1 MALSVLQNSFLGGEI
16 APALYGR
23 IDDKLVAV
31 GAAELTNFLV
41 NISGSLRRRPG
52 FKFMRQLGD
61 GIFRLIPF
69 RFASDQTLVLVFGNK
84 VMYVVAMG
92 QFVMNGSQPYQVSTP
107 YTDTQL
113 YDLSYSQN
121 ADVVTLTSPDV
132 APYELRRYGATD
144 WRFQKISTLPGINPP
159 SSVKAAASYPPEEPM
174 SDDEDDTEFKIQS
187 EQKDIITAQYVVTAV
202 NANGVESKA
211 SAVATTK
218 CNFYLTGSTV
228 EVSWSSV
235 SGASSYRVYRYVSG
249 VYGFLAQTRQCSI
262 SDSGTVPDTSQTPP
276 SHREAFIGAPSTGE
290 IISISVIDGGEGYT
304 NVPPVEGSV
313 ITLPWVPVADIYVR
327 DSPFGGIDL
336 GNKYYFIYN
345 INVTSPSSK
354 TYRGVAIGQAYAY
367 EKIRKAMSVI
377 DPGSGHYVDK
387 IVSIFACMAWLKNY
401 NSEGCTFHFKEK
413 LPEITKDWIFTLGCS
428 SLYTRTDYTIDEILD
443 NKDNWYTNS
452 AANRTV
458 VDSGPNKQG
467 SATDESLA
475 ALGGFANCVLFS
487 NTMEGKYFTDEIPAS
502 GKNHYKA
509 STSYKYLAY
518 DDLWASKGMTYGE
531 IMTGGDTS
539 DSSGDTLPLK
549 ISGGTGAQ
557 ATATAVDGVITSVN
571 LLAGGSGYSSSSQ
584 VTVDSKYGSGAR
596 FKVEVSASTPA
607 EFPRCSGQFDQRRV
621 FAGSNSNP
629 LKVWMTNPSQ
639 QSLMMTHVPL
649 QADDCIEVV
658 AVSEDADMIRHIVG
672 MESLLLFTGSGEMRV
687 SSTAGGISP
696 ATITIR
702 TQSYVGANAVKPVV
716 CGNNV
721 VFISAR
727 GGHPYQTV
735 YSEQVASYAPTDIGV
750 RCPHFFDGKDIVDM
764 AICKSPINSLWCCST
779 DGSLYCA
786 TFLPEQGINAWTR
799 VDVQGKVESVCA
811 IAEGTEDHVYITVRR
826 NGTVC
831 LERMSDVIIDGDNN
845 ARFVDSFLDA
855 IFTSPQTSITGL
867 NHLDGQTVAMHGDGE
882 YLGTTVVEG
891 GAVTLPKPCRN
902 VAIGLP
908 ITSRLITI
916 PYEYANQEVVM
927 REHNPKTLH
936 LRIRGTGGL
945 KYGIYPLRPN
955 AQLYELKRGTSWE
968 NVQNP
973 DSKVLA
979 VVIDGNWDRQSQ
991 IQVIASDTQPLEIQT
1006 VLADYA
1012 FQFARTGL

>member
-41 NISGSLRRRPG
+41 NVSGSLRRRPG

-92 QFVMNGSQPYQVSTP
+92 QFVMNGSQPYQVTTP
-107 YTDTQL
+107 YTDAQL

-132 APYELRRYGATD
+132 APYELRRLGATN
-144 WRFQKISTLPGINPP
+144 WEFRQISTLPSLDPP
-159 SSVKAAASYPPEEPM
+159 TSVKASATYPAQT
-174 SDDEDDTEFKIQS
+174 SDTVTDDDMQVQS
-187 EQKDIITAQYVVTAV
+187 EQRDVITAQYVVTAV
-202 NANGVESKA
+202 DSDNVESEA
-211 SAVATTK
+211 SGAAVTK
-218 CNFYLTGSTV
+218 CNYYITGATV
-228 EVSWSSV
+228 EVSWTAV
-235 SGASSYRVYRYVSG
+235 AGAASYRVYRYVSG
-249 VYGFLAQTRQCSI
+249 VYGFLAQTTQCSL
-262 SDSGTVPDTSQTPP
+262 SDTGTTPDTSQTPP

-290 IISISVIDGGEGYT
+290 IISISVIDGGSGYSDNPEVSGTTIEFSFMPPARARLKYGGGWNFTCHYRVALISPEGATYEAD
-304 NVPPVEGSV
+304 VPMDWKDYGNTGESNHFDLWPKDWNGKSCPVKFNQELPPITEQWRVKLIKDTREGFSKGQFVWFDGAIGWIEGSV
-313 ITLPWVPVADIYVR
+313 GPENRFGDGEAPSGVPATAKTLWKTATTEVMAR
-327 DSPFGGIDL
+327 FSPMWESEEGLSCKI
-336 GNKYYFIYN
+336 
-345 INVTSPSSK
+345 
-354 TYRGVAIGQAYAY
+354 AI
-367 EKIRKAMSVI
+367 
-377 DPGSGHYVDK
+377 
-387 IVSIFACMAWLKNY
+387 
-401 NSEGCTFHFKEK
+401 
-413 LPEITKDWIFTLGCS
+413 S
-428 SLYTRTDYTIDEILD
+428 SLAGNSVTLD
-443 NKDNWYTNS
+443 LD
-452 AANRTV
+452 
-458 VDSGPNKQG
+458 
-467 SATDESLA
+467 
-475 ALGGFANCVLFS
+475 
-487 NTMEGKYFTDEIPAS
+487 
-502 GKNHYKA
+502 
-509 STSYKYLAY
+509 
-518 DDLWASKGMTYGE
+518 
-531 IMTGGDTS
+531 
-539 DSSGDTLPLK
+539 
-549 ISGGTGAQ
+549 ISGGTGAKAQ
-557 ATATAVDGVITSVN
+557 AIAVNGIISSVI
-571 LLAGGSGYSSSSQ
+571 LLSGGRGYSTSSR
-584 VTVDSKYGSGAR
+584 VTVKSAQGSGAQ
-596 FKVEVSASTPA
+596 FKLTIAAATPA
-607 EFPRCSGQFDQRRV
+607 EYPRCSGQFDQRRV

-687 SSTAGGISP
+687 GSSSGGINP
-696 ATITIR
+696 ASVVIR
-702 TQSYVGANAVKPVV
+702 TQSYIGANAVKPVV
-716 CGNNV
+716 SGNNV

-764 AICKSPINSLWCCST
+764 AICKAPINSLWCCST

-826 NGTVC
+826 NGKVC
-831 LERMSDVIIDGDNN
+831 LERMSDVIIDGDKS
-845 ARFVDSFLDA
+845 ARFVDSFLDG

-867 NHLDGQTVAMHGDGE
+867 DHLNGQTVAMHGDGK
-882 YLGTTVVEG
+882 YLGSAVVEN
-891 GAVTLPKPCRN
+891 GAVTLPVPCRN

-908 ITSRLITI
+908 ITSRLVTI

-927 REHNPKTLH
+927 REHNPKSVH
-936 LRIRGTGGL
+936 LRIRGSGGL

-955 AQLYELKRGTSWE
+955 GKTYELKRGTTWE
-968 NVQNP
+968 QVQNP

-979 VVIDGNWDRQSQ
+979 LVIDGNWDRQSQ
-991 IQVIASDTQPLEIQT
+991 IQLIASDTQPIEIQT
-1006 VLADYA
+1006 LLADYA
-1012 FQFARTGL
+1012 V

>member
-23 IDDKLVAV
+23 IDDKLVSV

-41 NISGSLRRRPG
+41 NVSGSLRRRPG

-69 RFASDQTLVLVFGNK
+69 RFASDQTLVLVFGNN

-92 QFVMNGSQPYQVSTP
+92 QFVMNGSSPYQCSTP
-107 YTDTQL
+107 YSEGQL
-113 YDLSYSQN
+113 ADLSYSQN

-144 WRFQKISTLPGINPP
+144 WRFVKISTLPSLDPP
-159 SSVKAAASYPPEEPM
+159 TDVKASATYPAQT
-174 SDDEDDTEFKIQS
+174 SDTVTDDDMQVQS
-187 EQKDIITAQYVVTAV
+187 EQRDVITAQYVVTAV
-202 NANGVESKA
+202 DSNGIESEA
-211 SAVATTK
+211 SGVAITK
-218 CNFYLTGSTV
+218 CNYYITGATV
-228 EVSWSSV
+228 EVSWSAV
-235 SGASSYRVYRYVSG
+235 AGAVSYRVYRYVSG
-249 VYGFLAQTRQCSI
+249 VYGFLAQTEQCSL
-262 SDSGTVPDTSQTPP
+262 SDTGTTPDTSQTPP

-290 IISISVIDGGEGYT
+290 IISISVIDGGEGYSDQDAVGGT
-304 NVPPVEGSV
+304 TIDFAFMPPAHLWLKYGGGWHFETYYVLELISPDGQTYRTEVPLKWKDTGNNGESNSFDVWPANWNGSSCPVEFSGDLPQVTDEWRVRIVPSEEPNWAGGV
-313 ITLPWVPVADIYVR
+313 WFRNAEGWVEENRIINIYGDGETSPAADSTGKTLWKKATTEVMARFAPMWESEDGLSCKTAISSLAGNAITLELEI
-327 DSPFGGIDL
+327 
-336 GNKYYFIYN
+336 
-345 INVTSPSSK
+345 
-354 TYRGVAIGQAYAY
+354 
-367 EKIRKAMSVI
+367 
-377 DPGSGHYVDK
+377 
-387 IVSIFACMAWLKNY
+387 
-401 NSEGCTFHFKEK
+401 SE
-413 LPEITKDWIFTLGCS
+413 
-428 SLYTRTDYTIDEILD
+428 
-443 NKDNWYTNS
+443 
-452 AANRTV
+452 
-458 VDSGPNKQG
+458 
-467 SATDESLA
+467 
-475 ALGGFANCVLFS
+475 
-487 NTMEGKYFTDEIPAS
+487 
-502 GKNHYKA
+502 
-509 STSYKYLAY
+509 
-518 DDLWASKGMTYGE
+518 
-531 IMTGGDTS
+531 
-539 DSSGDTLPLK
+539 
-549 ISGGTGAQ
+549 GTGARAQ
-557 ATATAVDGVITSVN
+557 AIAVNGVITSVQ
-571 LLAGGSGYSSSSQ
+571 LLSGGRGYSNSSQ
-584 VTVDSKYGSGAR
+584 VRVISKQGSGAK
-596 FKVEVSASTPA
+596 FKVTVAPSTPA

-621 FAGSNSNP
+621 FAGSNTNP

-687 SSTAGGISP
+687 GSSSGGISP
-696 ATITIR
+696 ASVVIR

-716 CGNNV
+716 SGNNV

-735 YSEQVASYAPTDIGV
+735 YSEQVASFAPSDIGV

-764 AICKSPINSLWCCST
+764 AICKAPINSLWCCSS

-799 VDVQGKVESVCA
+799 VDVGGKVESVCA

-855 IFTSPQTSITGL
+855 MFTSPQTSITGL
-867 NHLDGQTVAMHGDGE
+867 NHLNGQTVAMHGDGK
-882 YLGTTVVEG
+882 YLGSAIVEN
-891 GAVTLPKPCRN
+891 GAVTLPVPCRN

-908 ITSRLITI
+908 ITSRLVTI

-927 REHNPKTLH
+927 REHNPKSIH
-936 LRIRGTGGL
+936 LRIRGSGGL

-955 AQLYELKRGTSWE
+955 GKTYALKRGTSWE
-968 NVQNP
+968 QVQNP

-979 VVIDGNWDRQSQ
+979 LVIDGNWDRQSQ
-991 IQVIASDTQPLEIQT
+991 IQLIASDTQPIEIQAL
-1006 VLADYA
+1006 LADYA
-1012 FQFARTGL
+1012 IQFARTGL

>member
-41 NISGSLRRRPG
+41 NVSGSLRRRPG
-52 FKFMRQLGD
+52 FKFMRQLGN
-61 GIFRLIPF
+61 GTFRLIPF

-92 QFVMNGSQPYQVSTP
+92 QFVMNGSQLYQVSTP

-159 SSVKAAASYPPEEPM
+159 SSVKAAANYPPEEPM
-174 SDDEDDTEFKIQS
+174 SDDEDDTEIKIQS

-249 VYGFLAQTRQCSI
+249 VYGFLAQTKQCSI

-276 SHREAFIGAPSTGE
+276 SHREAFIGAASTGE

-313 ITLPWVPVADIYVR
+313 ITLPWSPVADIYIS
-327 DSPFGGIDL
+327 DSPFVNIDL
-336 GNKYYFIYN
+336 GERYYFAWN
-345 INVTSPSSK
+345 LNVTSPSGKS
-354 TYRGVAIGQAYAY
+354 YRGVAVGQAYAY
-367 EKIRKAMSVI
+367 ERIRKTMSVL
-377 DPGSGHYVDK
+377 DPGSGHYVDRF
-387 IVSIFACMAWLKNY
+387 VSIFACMAWLNNY

-413 LPEITKDWIFTLGCS
+413 LPEVTKDWIFSLGCS
-428 SLYTRTDYTIDEILD
+428 RVFAHSEPKIEALFEDLYKE
-443 NKDNWYTNS
+443 
-452 AANRTV
+452 NRNV
-458 VDSGPNKQG
+458 VDTGPNKQS
-467 SATDESLA
+467 SATEATLA
-475 ALGGFANCVLFS
+475 NLQSFTQCVLFS
-487 NTMEGKYFTDEIPAS
+487 NTMEGKYFTDEIPSS
-502 GKNHYKA
+502 GKRHYAA

-518 DDLWASKGMTYGE
+518 SDLWSSKGMTYGE
-531 IMTGGDTS
+531 IVAGGEVN

-557 ATATAVDGVITSVN
+557 ATAIAVDGVITSVN
-571 LLAGGSGYSSSSQ
+571 LLAGGTGYTSSSQ

-596 FKVEVSASTPA
+596 FKVEVSAATPA

-639 QSLMMTHVPL
+639 QSLMMTHVPI
-649 QADDCIEVV
+649 QSDDCIEVV

-687 SSTAGGISP
+687 SSTVGGISP
-696 ATITIR
+696 STITIR

-764 AICKSPINSLWCCST
+764 AICKAPINSLWCCST

-786 TFLPEQGINAWTR
+786 TFLPEQGINAWAR

-831 LERMSDVIIDGDNN
+831 LERMSDIIIDGDNN

-855 IFTSPQTSITGL
+855 MFTSPQTHITGL
-867 NHLDGQTVAMHGDGE
+867 NHLDGQTVAMHGDGK
-882 YLGTTVVEG
+882 YLGTAVVEG
-891 GAVTLPKPCRN
+891 GAVTLPEPCRN

-927 REHNPKTLH
+927 REHNPKTIY
-936 LRIRGTGGL
+936 LRIRGSGGL

-955 AQLYELKRGTSWE
+955 GKTYEVKRGTSWE
-968 NVQNP
+968 QVQNP

-979 VVIDGNWDRQSQ
+979 LVIDGNWDRQSQ
-991 IQVIASDTQPLEIQT
+991 IQLVASDTQPIEIQT
-1006 VLADYA
+1006 LLADYA
-1012 FQFARTGL
+1012 VQFARTGL

>member
-41 NISGSLRRRPG
+41 NVSGSLRKRPG

-132 APYELRRYGATD
+132 APYELRRLGATN
-144 WRFQKISTLPGINPP
+144 WEFRQISTLPSLDPP
-159 SSVKAAASYPPEEPM
+159 TSVTAAATYPAQT
-174 SDDEDDTEFKIQS
+174 SDTVTDDDMQVQS
-187 EQKDIITAQYVVTAV
+187 EQRDVITAQYVVTAV
-202 NANGVESKA
+202 DNDNIESEA
-211 SAVATTK
+211 SGAAVTK
-218 CNFYLTGSTV
+218 CNYYITGATV
-228 EVSWSSV
+228 EVSWSAV
-235 SGASSYRVYRYVSG
+235 PGAASYRVYRYVSG
-249 VYGFLAQTRQCSI
+249 VYGFLAQTTQCSL
-262 SDSGTVPDTSQTPP
+262 SDTGTTPDTSQTPP

-290 IISISVIDGGEGYT
+290 IISISVVDGGSGYSNNEEISGTTVEFSFIPPAAASLKYGGGWNFTCHYRLALISPEGTRYET
-304 NVPPVEGSV
+304 DVPLSWKDYESHGESNHFDIWPTDWNGQSCPVKFNQELPPVTAEWRV
-313 ITLPWVPVADIYVR
+313 KLIKDNR
-327 DSPFGGIDL
+327 
-336 GNKYYFIYN
+336 
-345 INVTSPSSK
+345 
-354 TYRGVAIGQAYAY
+354 
-367 EKIRKAMSVI
+367 
-377 DPGSGHYVDK
+377 PGY
-387 IVSIFACMAWLKNY
+387 
-401 NSEGCTFHFKEK
+401 SEGQFVWFDNASGWIEGAVGPGNRGDDGWAPGGVPANAKELWK
-413 LPEITKDWIFTLGCS
+413 KATTAVMARFSPMWESEDGLSCSIAIS
-428 SLYTRTDYTIDEILD
+428 SLAGNSVTLD
-443 NKDNWYTNS
+443 LS
-452 AANRTV
+452 
-458 VDSGPNKQG
+458 
-467 SATDESLA
+467 
-475 ALGGFANCVLFS
+475 
-487 NTMEGKYFTDEIPAS
+487 
-502 GKNHYKA
+502 
-509 STSYKYLAY
+509 
-518 DDLWASKGMTYGE
+518 
-531 IMTGGDTS
+531 
-539 DSSGDTLPLK
+539 
-549 ISGGTGAQ
+549 ISGGTGAKAQ
-557 ATATAVDGVITSVN
+557 AIAVNGVISSVILLSGGRGYTTS
-571 LLAGGSGYSSSSQ
+571 SR
-584 VTVDSKYGSGAR
+584 VTVISKQGSGAQFR
-596 FKVEVSASTPA
+596 LTISAATPA
-607 EFPRCSGQFDQRRV
+607 EYPRCSGQFDQRRV

-687 SSTAGGISP
+687 GSSSGGINP
-696 ATITIR
+696 ASVVIR
-702 TQSYVGANAVKPVV
+702 TQSYIGANAVKPVV
-716 CGNNV
+716 SGNNV

-882 YLGTTVVEG
+882 YLGTAVVEG

>member
-92 QFVMNGSQPYQVSTP
+92 QFVMNGSSLYQCSTP
-107 YTDTQL
+107 YSEGQL
-113 YDLSYSQN
+113 ADLSYSQN
-121 ADVVTLTSPDV
+121 ADVITLTSPDV

-144 WRFQKISTLPGINPP
+144 WRFVKISTLPSLDPP
-159 SSVKAAASYPPEEPM
+159 TDVKASATYPAQT
-174 SDDEDDTEFKIQS
+174 SDTVTDDDMQVQS
-187 EQKDIITAQYVVTAV
+187 EQRDVITAQYVVTAV
-202 NANGVESKA
+202 DSNGIESEA
-211 SAVATTK
+211 SGVAITK
-218 CNFYLTGSTV
+218 CNYYITGATV
-228 EVSWSSV
+228 EVSWSAV
-235 SGASSYRVYRYVSG
+235 AGAVSYRVYRYVSG
-249 VYGFLAQTRQCSI
+249 VYGFLAQTEQCSL
-262 SDSGTVPDTSQTPP
+262 SDTGTTPDTSQTPP

-290 IISISVIDGGEGYT
+290 IISISVIDGGEGYSDQDAVGGT
-304 NVPPVEGSV
+304 TIDFAFMPPAHLWLKYGGGWHFETYYVLELISPDGQTYRTEVPLKWKDTGNNGESNSFDVWPANWNGSSCPVEFSGDLPQVTDEWRVRIVPSEEPNWAGDV
-313 ITLPWVPVADIYVR
+313 WFRNAEGWVEENRIINIYGDGETSPAADSTGKTLWKKATTEVMARFAPMWESEEGLSCKTAISSLAGNAITLELEI
-327 DSPFGGIDL
+327 
-336 GNKYYFIYN
+336 
-345 INVTSPSSK
+345 
-354 TYRGVAIGQAYAY
+354 
-367 EKIRKAMSVI
+367 
-377 DPGSGHYVDK
+377 
-387 IVSIFACMAWLKNY
+387 
-401 NSEGCTFHFKEK
+401 SE
-413 LPEITKDWIFTLGCS
+413 
-428 SLYTRTDYTIDEILD
+428 
-443 NKDNWYTNS
+443 
-452 AANRTV
+452 
-458 VDSGPNKQG
+458 
-467 SATDESLA
+467 
-475 ALGGFANCVLFS
+475 
-487 NTMEGKYFTDEIPAS
+487 
-502 GKNHYKA
+502 
-509 STSYKYLAY
+509 
-518 DDLWASKGMTYGE
+518 
-531 IMTGGDTS
+531 
-539 DSSGDTLPLK
+539 
-549 ISGGTGAQ
+549 GTGARAQ
-557 ATATAVDGVITSVN
+557 AIAVNGVITSVQ
-571 LLAGGSGYSSSSQ
+571 LLSGGRGYSNSSQ
-584 VTVDSKYGSGAR
+584 VRVISKQGSGAK
-596 FKVEVSASTPA
+596 FKVTVAPSTPA

-687 SSTAGGISP
+687 GSSSGGINP
-696 ATITIR
+696 ASVVIR
-702 TQSYVGANAVKPVV
+702 TQSYIGANAVKPVV
-716 CGNNV
+716 SGNNV

-750 RCPHFFDGKDIVDM
+750 RCPHFFDGKDVVDM
-764 AICKSPINSLWCCST
+764 AICKAPINSLWCCST

-826 NGTVC
+826 NGKVC
-831 LERMSDVIIDGDNN
+831 LERMSDVIIDGDKS
-845 ARFVDSFLDA
+845 ARFVDSFLDG

-867 NHLDGQTVAMHGDGE
+867 DHLNGQTVAMHGDGV
-882 YLGTTVVEG
+882 YLGTAVVEN
-891 GAVTLPKPCRN
+891 GAVTLPQPCRN

-927 REHNPKTLH
+927 REHNPKSIH
-936 LRIRGTGGL
+936 LRIRGSGGL

-955 AQLYELKRGTSWE
+955 GKTYELKRGTTWE
-968 NVQNP
+968 QVQNP

-979 VVIDGNWDRQSQ
+979 LVIDGNWDRQSQ
-991 IQVIASDTQPLEIQT
+991 IQLIASDTQPIEIQT
-1006 VLADYA
+1006 LLADYA
-1012 FQFARTGL
+1012 VQFARTGL

>member
-23 IDDKLVAV
+23 IDDKLVSV

-41 NISGSLRRRPG
+41 NVSGSLRRRPG

-69 RFASDQTLVLVFGNK
+69 RFASDQTLVLVFGNN

-92 QFVMNGSQPYQVSTP
+92 QFVMNGSSPYQCSTP
-107 YTDTQL
+107 YSEGQL
-113 YDLSYSQN
+113 ADLSYSQN

-144 WRFQKISTLPGINPP
+144 WRFVKISTLPSLDPP
-159 SSVKAAASYPPEEPM
+159 TDVKASATYPAQT
-174 SDDEDDTEFKIQS
+174 SDTVTDDDMQVQS
-187 EQKDIITAQYVVTAV
+187 EQRDVITAQYVVTAV
-202 NANGVESKA
+202 DSNGIESEA
-211 SAVATTK
+211 SGVAITK
-218 CNFYLTGSTV
+218 CNYYITGATV
-228 EVSWSSV
+228 EVSWSAV
-235 SGASSYRVYRYVSG
+235 AGAVSYRVYRYVSG
-249 VYGFLAQTRQCSI
+249 VYGFLAQTEQCSL
-262 SDSGTVPDTSQTPP
+262 SDTGTTPDTSQTPP

-290 IISISVIDGGEGYT
+290 IISISVIDGGEGYSDQDAVGGT
-304 NVPPVEGSV
+304 TIDFAFMPPAHLWLKYGGGWHFETYYVLELISPDGQTYRTEVPLKWKDTGNNGESNSFDVWPANWNGSSCPVEFSGDLPQVTDEWRVRIVPSEEPNWAGGV
-313 ITLPWVPVADIYVR
+313 WFRNAKGWVEENRIINIYGDGETSPAADSTGKTLWKKATTEVMARFAPMWESEEGLSCKTAISSLAGNAITLELEI
-327 DSPFGGIDL
+327 
-336 GNKYYFIYN
+336 
-345 INVTSPSSK
+345 
-354 TYRGVAIGQAYAY
+354 
-367 EKIRKAMSVI
+367 
-377 DPGSGHYVDK
+377 
-387 IVSIFACMAWLKNY
+387 
-401 NSEGCTFHFKEK
+401 SE
-413 LPEITKDWIFTLGCS
+413 
-428 SLYTRTDYTIDEILD
+428 
-443 NKDNWYTNS
+443 
-452 AANRTV
+452 
-458 VDSGPNKQG
+458 
-467 SATDESLA
+467 
-475 ALGGFANCVLFS
+475 
-487 NTMEGKYFTDEIPAS
+487 
-502 GKNHYKA
+502 
-509 STSYKYLAY
+509 
-518 DDLWASKGMTYGE
+518 
-531 IMTGGDTS
+531 
-539 DSSGDTLPLK
+539 
-549 ISGGTGAQ
+549 GTGARAQ
-557 ATATAVDGVITSVN
+557 AIAVNGVITSVQ
-571 LLAGGSGYSSSSQ
+571 LLSGGRGYSNSSQ
-584 VTVDSKYGSGAR
+584 VRVISKQGSGAK
-596 FKVEVSASTPA
+596 FKVTVAPSTPA

-621 FAGSNSNP
+621 FAGSNTNP

-687 SSTAGGISP
+687 GSSSGGISP
-696 ATITIR
+696 ASVVIR

-716 CGNNV
+716 SGNNV

-735 YSEQVASYAPTDIGV
+735 YSEQVASFAPSDIGV

-764 AICKSPINSLWCCST
+764 ALSKSPINSLWCCSS

-831 LERMSDVIIDGDNN
+831 LERMSDIIIDGDNN

-855 IFTSPQTSITGL
+855 MFTSPQTSITGL
-867 NHLDGQTVAMHGDGE
+867 NHLNGQTVAMHGDGK
-882 YLGTTVVEG
+882 YLGSAVVEN
-891 GAVTLPKPCRN
+891 GAVTLPEPCRN

-908 ITSRLITI
+908 ITSRLVTI

-927 REHNPKTLH
+927 REHNPKSIH
-936 LRIRGTGGL
+936 LRIRGSGGL

-955 AQLYELKRGTSWE
+955 GKTYELKRGTSWE
-968 NVQNP
+968 QVQNP

-979 VVIDGNWDRQSQ
+979 LVIDGNWDRQSQ
-991 IQVIASDTQPLEIQT
+991 IQLIASDTQPIEIQAL
-1006 VLADYA
+1006 LADYA
-1012 FQFARTGL
+1012 IQFARTGL

>member
-23 IDDKLVAV
+23 IDDKLVSV

-41 NISGSLRRRPG
+41 NVSGSLRRRPG

-69 RFASDQTLVLVFGNK
+69 RFASDQTLVLVFGNN

-92 QFVMNGSQPYQVSTP
+92 QFVMNGSSPYQCSTP
-107 YTDTQL
+107 YSEGQL
-113 YDLSYSQN
+113 ADLSYSQN

-144 WRFQKISTLPGINPP
+144 WRFVKISTLPSLDPP
-159 SSVKAAASYPPEEPM
+159 TDVKASATYPAQT
-174 SDDEDDTEFKIQS
+174 SDTVTDDDMQVQS
-187 EQKDIITAQYVVTAV
+187 EQRDVITAQYVVTAV
-202 NANGVESKA
+202 DSNGIESEA
-211 SAVATTK
+211 SGVAITK
-218 CNFYLTGSTV
+218 CNYYITGATV
-228 EVSWSSV
+228 EVSWSAV
-235 SGASSYRVYRYVSG
+235 AGAVSYRVYRYVSG
-249 VYGFLAQTRQCSI
+249 VYGFLAQTEQCSL
-262 SDSGTVPDTSQTPP
+262 SDTGTTPDTSQTPP

-290 IISISVIDGGEGYT
+290 IISISVIDGGEGYSDQDAVGGT
-304 NVPPVEGSV
+304 TIDFAFMPPAHLWLKYGGGWHFETYYVLELISPDGQTYRTEVPLKWKDTGNNGESNSFDVWPANWNGSSCPVEFSGDLPQVTDEWRVRIVPSEEPNWAGGV
-313 ITLPWVPVADIYVR
+313 WFRNAEGWVEENRIINIYGDGETSPAADSTGKTLWKKATTEVMARFAPMWESEEGLSCKTAISSLAGNAITLELEI
-327 DSPFGGIDL
+327 
-336 GNKYYFIYN
+336 
-345 INVTSPSSK
+345 
-354 TYRGVAIGQAYAY
+354 
-367 EKIRKAMSVI
+367 
-377 DPGSGHYVDK
+377 
-387 IVSIFACMAWLKNY
+387 
-401 NSEGCTFHFKEK
+401 SE
-413 LPEITKDWIFTLGCS
+413 
-428 SLYTRTDYTIDEILD
+428 
-443 NKDNWYTNS
+443 
-452 AANRTV
+452 
-458 VDSGPNKQG
+458 
-467 SATDESLA
+467 
-475 ALGGFANCVLFS
+475 
-487 NTMEGKYFTDEIPAS
+487 
-502 GKNHYKA
+502 
-509 STSYKYLAY
+509 
-518 DDLWASKGMTYGE
+518 
-531 IMTGGDTS
+531 
-539 DSSGDTLPLK
+539 
-549 ISGGTGAQ
+549 GTGARAQ
-557 ATATAVDGVITSVN
+557 AIAVNGVITSVQ
-571 LLAGGSGYSSSSQ
+571 LLSGGRGYSNSSQ
-584 VTVDSKYGSGAR
+584 VRVISKQGSGAK
-596 FKVEVSASTPA
+596 FKVTVAPSTPA

-621 FAGSNSNP
+621 FAGSNTNP

-687 SSTAGGISP
+687 GSSSGGISP
-696 ATITIR
+696 ASVVIR

-716 CGNNV
+716 SGNNV

-735 YSEQVASYAPTDIGV
+735 YSEQVASFAPSDIGV

-764 AICKSPINSLWCCST
+764 ALSKSPINSLWCCSS

-831 LERMSDVIIDGDNN
+831 LERMSDIIIDGDNN

-855 IFTSPQTSITGL
+855 MFTSPQTSITGL
-867 NHLDGQTVAMHGDGE
+867 NHLNGQTVAMHGDGK
-882 YLGTTVVEG
+882 YLGSAVVEN
-891 GAVTLPKPCRN
+891 GAVTLPEPCRN

-908 ITSRLITI
+908 ITSRLVTI

-927 REHNPKTLH
+927 REHNPKSIH
-936 LRIRGTGGL
+936 LRIRGSGGL

-955 AQLYELKRGTSWE
+955 GKTYELKRGTTWE
-968 NVQNP
+968 QVQNP

-979 VVIDGNWDRQSQ
+979 LVIDGNWDRQSQ
-991 IQVIASDTQPLEIQT
+991 IQLIASDTQPIEIQAL
-1006 VLADYA
+1006 LADYA
-1012 FQFARTGL
+1012 VQFARTGL

>member
-23 IDDKLVAV
+23 IDDKLVSV

-41 NISGSLRRRPG
+41 NVSGSLRRRPG

-69 RFASDQTLVLVFGNK
+69 RFASDQTLVLVFGNN

-92 QFVMNGSQPYQVSTP
+92 QFVMNGSSPYQCSTP
-107 YTDTQL
+107 YSEGQL
-113 YDLSYSQN
+113 ADLSYSQN

-144 WRFQKISTLPGINPP
+144 WRFVKISTLPSLDPP
-159 SSVKAAASYPPEEPM
+159 TDVKASATYPAQT
-174 SDDEDDTEFKIQS
+174 SDTVTDDDMQVQS
-187 EQKDIITAQYVVTAV
+187 EQRDVITAQYVVTAV
-202 NANGVESKA
+202 DSNGIESEA
-211 SAVATTK
+211 SGVAITK
-218 CNFYLTGSTV
+218 CNYYITGATV
-228 EVSWSSV
+228 EVSWSAV
-235 SGASSYRVYRYVSG
+235 AGAVSYRVYRYVSG
-249 VYGFLAQTRQCSI
+249 VYGFLAQTEQCSL
-262 SDSGTVPDTSQTPP
+262 SDTGTTPDTSQTPP

-290 IISISVIDGGEGYT
+290 IISISVIDGGEGYSDQDAVGGT
-304 NVPPVEGSV
+304 TIDFAFMPPAHLWLKYGGGWHFETYYVLELISPDGQTYRTEVPLKWKDTGNNGESNSFDVWPANWNGSSCPVEFSGDLPQVTDEWRVRIVPSEEPNWAGGV
-313 ITLPWVPVADIYVR
+313 WFRNAKGWVEENRIINIYGDGETSPAADSTGKTLWKKATTEVMARFAPMWESEEGLSCKTAISSLAGNAITLELEI
-327 DSPFGGIDL
+327 
-336 GNKYYFIYN
+336 
-345 INVTSPSSK
+345 
-354 TYRGVAIGQAYAY
+354 
-367 EKIRKAMSVI
+367 
-377 DPGSGHYVDK
+377 
-387 IVSIFACMAWLKNY
+387 
-401 NSEGCTFHFKEK
+401 SE
-413 LPEITKDWIFTLGCS
+413 
-428 SLYTRTDYTIDEILD
+428 
-443 NKDNWYTNS
+443 
-452 AANRTV
+452 
-458 VDSGPNKQG
+458 
-467 SATDESLA
+467 
-475 ALGGFANCVLFS
+475 
-487 NTMEGKYFTDEIPAS
+487 
-502 GKNHYKA
+502 
-509 STSYKYLAY
+509 
-518 DDLWASKGMTYGE
+518 
-531 IMTGGDTS
+531 
-539 DSSGDTLPLK
+539 
-549 ISGGTGAQ
+549 GTGARAQ
-557 ATATAVDGVITSVN
+557 AIAVNGVITSVQ
-571 LLAGGSGYSSSSQ
+571 LLSGGRGYSNSSQ
-584 VTVDSKYGSGAR
+584 VRVISKQGSGAK
-596 FKVEVSASTPA
+596 FKVTVAPSTPA

-621 FAGSNSNP
+621 FAGSNTNP

-687 SSTAGGISP
+687 GSSSGGISP
-696 ATITIR
+696 ASVVIR

-716 CGNNV
+716 SGNNV

-735 YSEQVASYAPTDIGV
+735 YSEQVASFAPSDIGV

-764 AICKSPINSLWCCST
+764 ALSKSPINSLWCCSS

-799 VDVQGKVESVCA
+799 VDVRGKVESVCA

-855 IFTSPQTSITGL
+855 MFTSPQTSITGL
-867 NHLDGQTVAMHGDGE
+867 NHLNGQTVAMHGDGK
-882 YLGTTVVEG
+882 YLGSAVVEN
-891 GAVTLPKPCRN
+891 GAVTLPEPCRN

-908 ITSRLITI
+908 ITSRLVTI

-927 REHNPKTLH
+927 REHNPKSIH
-936 LRIRGTGGL
+936 LRIRGSGGL

-955 AQLYELKRGTSWE
+955 GKTYELKRGTTWE
-968 NVQNP
+968 QVQNP

-979 VVIDGNWDRQSQ
+979 LVIDGNWDRQSQ
-991 IQVIASDTQPLEIQT
+991 IQLIASDTQPIEIQAL
-1006 VLADYA
+1006 LADYA
-1012 FQFARTGL
+1012 VQFARTGL

>member
-41 NISGSLRRRPG
+41 NVSGSLRKRPG

-132 APYELRRYGATD
+132 APYELRRLGATN
-144 WRFQKISTLPGINPP
+144 WEFRQISTLPSLDPP
-159 SSVKAAASYPPEEPM
+159 TSVTAAATYPAQT
-174 SDDEDDTEFKIQS
+174 SDTVTDDDMQVQS
-187 EQKDIITAQYVVTAV
+187 EQRDVITAQYVVTAV
-202 NANGVESKA
+202 DNDNIESEA
-211 SAVATTK
+211 SGAAVTK
-218 CNFYLTGSTV
+218 CNYYITGATV
-228 EVSWSSV
+228 EVSWSAV
-235 SGASSYRVYRYVSG
+235 PGAASYRVYRYVSG
-249 VYGFLAQTRQCSI
+249 VYGFLAQTTQCSL
-262 SDSGTVPDTSQTPP
+262 SDTGTTPDTSQTPP

-290 IISISVIDGGEGYT
+290 IISISVVDGGSGYSNNEEVSGTTVEFAFIPPAHARLKWGGGWGWTAHYVIELISPEGQTYR
-304 NVPPVEGSV
+304 
-313 ITLPWVPVADIYVR
+313 ADIPLKWWDYGSSGESNMFDLWPEAWNGKGCPVNFNQELPPITEEWRVR
-327 DSPFGGIDL
+327 LVES
-336 GNKYYFIYN
+336 
-345 INVTSPSSK
+345 TR
-354 TYRGVAIGQAYAY
+354 YRFEGPIWF
-367 EKIRKAMSVI
+367 E
-377 DPGSGHYVDK
+377 DPLSGWEEDNK
-387 IVSIFACMAWLKNY
+387 IVNRY
-401 NSEGCTFHFKEK
+401 
-413 LPEITKDWIFTLGCS
+413 KDG
-428 SLYTRTDYTIDEILD
+428 D
-443 NKDNWYTNS
+443 
-452 AANRTV
+452 V
-458 VDSGPNKQG
+458 PSG
-467 SATDESLA
+467 AT
-475 ALGGFANCVLFS
+475 
-487 NTMEGKYFTDEIPAS
+487 AS
-502 GKNHYKA
+502 GKSLWKTA
-509 STSYKYLAY
+509 TSEVMTRFAPMWESEEGLSCKIAISSLAGNSVTL
-518 DDLWASKGMTYGE
+518 DLS
-531 IMTGGDTS
+531 
-539 DSSGDTLPLK
+539 
-549 ISGGTGAQ
+549 ISGGTGAKAQ
-557 ATATAVDGVITSVN
+557 VIAVNGVISSVI
-571 LLAGGSGYSSSSQ
+571 LLSGGRGYSTSSR
-584 VTVDSKYGSGAR
+584 VTVISKQGSGAQFR
-596 FKVEVSASTPA
+596 LTISAATPA
-607 EFPRCSGQFDQRRV
+607 EYPRCSGQFDQRRV

-687 SSTAGGISP
+687 GSSSGGITP
-696 ATITIR
+696 ASVVIR
-702 TQSYVGANAVKPVV
+702 TQSYIGANAVKPVV
-716 CGNNV
+716 SGNNV

-882 YLGTTVVEG
+882 YLGTAVVEG

>member
-23 IDDKLVAV
+23 IDDKLVSV

-41 NISGSLRRRPG
+41 NVSGSLRRRPG

-69 RFASDQTLVLVFGNK
+69 RFASDQTLVLVFGNN

-92 QFVMNGSQPYQVSTP
+92 QFVMNGSSPYQCSTP
-107 YTDTQL
+107 YSEGQL
-113 YDLSYSQN
+113 ADLSYSQN

-144 WRFQKISTLPGINPP
+144 WRFVKISTLPSLDPP
-159 SSVKAAASYPPEEPM
+159 TDVKASATYPAQT
-174 SDDEDDTEFKIQS
+174 SDTVTDDDMQVQS
-187 EQKDIITAQYVVTAV
+187 EQRDVITAQYVVTAV
-202 NANGVESKA
+202 DSNGIESEA
-211 SAVATTK
+211 SGVAITK
-218 CNFYLTGSTV
+218 CNYYITGATV
-228 EVSWSSV
+228 EVSWSAV
-235 SGASSYRVYRYVSG
+235 AGAVSYRVYRYVSG
-249 VYGFLAQTRQCSI
+249 VYGFLAQTEQCSL
-262 SDSGTVPDTSQTPP
+262 SDTGTTPDTSQTPP

-290 IISISVIDGGEGYT
+290 IISISVIDGGEGYSDQDAVGGT
-304 NVPPVEGSV
+304 TIDFAFMPPAHLWLKYGGGWHFETYYVLELISPDGQTYRTEVPLKWKDTGSNGESNSFDVWPANWNGSSCPVEFSGDLPQVTDEWRVRIVPSEEPNWAGGV
-313 ITLPWVPVADIYVR
+313 WFRNAEGWVEENRIINIYGDGETSPAADSTGKTLWKKATTEVMARFAPMWESEDGLSCKTAISSLAGNAITLELEI
-327 DSPFGGIDL
+327 
-336 GNKYYFIYN
+336 
-345 INVTSPSSK
+345 
-354 TYRGVAIGQAYAY
+354 
-367 EKIRKAMSVI
+367 
-377 DPGSGHYVDK
+377 
-387 IVSIFACMAWLKNY
+387 
-401 NSEGCTFHFKEK
+401 SE
-413 LPEITKDWIFTLGCS
+413 
-428 SLYTRTDYTIDEILD
+428 
-443 NKDNWYTNS
+443 
-452 AANRTV
+452 
-458 VDSGPNKQG
+458 
-467 SATDESLA
+467 
-475 ALGGFANCVLFS
+475 
-487 NTMEGKYFTDEIPAS
+487 
-502 GKNHYKA
+502 
-509 STSYKYLAY
+509 
-518 DDLWASKGMTYGE
+518 
-531 IMTGGDTS
+531 
-539 DSSGDTLPLK
+539 
-549 ISGGTGAQ
+549 GTGARAQ
-557 ATATAVDGVITSVN
+557 AIAVNGVITSVQ
-571 LLAGGSGYSSSSQ
+571 LLSGGRGYSNSSQ
-584 VTVDSKYGSGAR
+584 VRVISKQGSGAK
-596 FKVEVSASTPA
+596 FKVTVAPSTPA

-621 FAGSNSNP
+621 FAGSNTNP

-687 SSTAGGISP
+687 GSSSGGINP
-696 ATITIR
+696 ASVVIR

-716 CGNNV
+716 SGNNV

-735 YSEQVASYAPTDIGV
+735 YSEQVASFAPSDIGV

-764 AICKSPINSLWCCST
+764 AICKAPINSLWCCSS

-855 IFTSPQTSITGL
+855 MFTSPQTSITGL
-867 NHLDGQTVAMHGDGE
+867 NHLNGQTVAMHGDGK
-882 YLGTTVVEG
+882 YLGSAVVEN
-891 GAVTLPKPCRN
+891 GAVTLPEPCRN

-908 ITSRLITI
+908 ITSRLVTI

-927 REHNPKTLH
+927 REHNPKSIH
-936 LRIRGTGGL
+936 LRIRGSGGL

-955 AQLYELKRGTSWE
+955 GKTYALKRGTSWE
-968 NVQNP
+968 QVQNP

-979 VVIDGNWDRQSQ
+979 LVIDGNWDRQSQ
-991 IQVIASDTQPLEIQT
+991 IQLIASDTQPIEIQAL
-1006 VLADYA
+1006 LADYA
-1012 FQFARTGL
+1012 IQFARTGL

>member
-41 NISGSLRRRPG
+41 NVSGSLRRRPG
-52 FKFMRQLGD
+52 FKFMRQLGN
-61 GIFRLIPF
+61 GTFRLIPF

-92 QFVMNGSQPYQVSTP
+92 QFVMNGSQLYQVTTP
-107 YTDTQL
+107 YTDGQL

-132 APYELRRYGATD
+132 APYELRRLGATN
-144 WRFQKISTLPGINPP
+144 WEFRQISTLPSLDPP
-159 SSVKAAASYPPEEPM
+159 TSIKASATYPAQT
-174 SDDEDDTEFKIQS
+174 SDTVTDDDMQVQS
-187 EQKDIITAQYVVTAV
+187 EQRDVITAQYVVTAV
-202 NANGVESKA
+202 DSDNIESEA
-211 SAVATTK
+211 SGAAVTK
-218 CNFYLTGSTV
+218 CNYYITGATV
-228 EVSWSSV
+228 EVSWTAV
-235 SGASSYRVYRYVSG
+235 AGAASYRVYRYVSG
-249 VYGFLAQTRQCSI
+249 VYGFLAQTTQCSL
-262 SDSGTVPDTSQTPP
+262 SDTGTTPDTSQTPP

-290 IISISVIDGGEGYT
+290 IIAISVVDGGSGYSDNPEVSGTTVEFSFLPPARASLKYGGGWNFTCHYRLVLISPEGARYSAD
-304 NVPPVEGSV
+304 VPLSWKDYGNTGESNHFDIWPTDWNGKSVPVKFNQELPPITEDWRVKLEKDNRPGFSEGQFVWFDGAIGWIEGSV
-313 ITLPWVPVADIYVR
+313 GPENR
-327 DSPFGGIDL
+327 L
-336 GNKYYFIYN
+336 GD
-345 INVTSPSSK
+345 
-354 TYRGVAIGQAYAY
+354 GEA
-367 EKIRKAMSVI
+367 
-377 DPGSGHYVDK
+377 PGSVPATAKTLWKTATTEVMARFSPMWESENGLSCK
-387 IVSIFACMAWLKNY
+387 IAI
-401 NSEGCTFHFKEK
+401 
-413 LPEITKDWIFTLGCS
+413 S
-428 SLYTRTDYTIDEILD
+428 SLAGNSVTLD
-443 NKDNWYTNS
+443 LD
-452 AANRTV
+452 
-458 VDSGPNKQG
+458 
-467 SATDESLA
+467 
-475 ALGGFANCVLFS
+475 
-487 NTMEGKYFTDEIPAS
+487 
-502 GKNHYKA
+502 
-509 STSYKYLAY
+509 
-518 DDLWASKGMTYGE
+518 
-531 IMTGGDTS
+531 
-539 DSSGDTLPLK
+539 
-549 ISGGTGAQ
+549 ISGGTGAKAQ
-557 ATATAVDGVITSVN
+557 AIAVNGVISSVI
-571 LLAGGSGYSSSSQ
+571 LLSGGRGYSTSSR
-584 VTVDSKYGSGAR
+584 VTVRAAQGSGAQ
-596 FKVEVSASTPA
+596 FKLTIAAATPA
-607 EFPRCSGQFDQRRV
+607 EYPRCSGQFDQRRV
-621 FAGSNSNP
+621 FAGSNTNP

-639 QSLMMTHVPL
+639 QSLMMTHVPI

-687 SSTAGGISP
+687 GSSSGGINP
-696 ATITIR
+696 ASVVIR
-702 TQSYVGANAVKPVV
+702 TQSYIGANAVKPVV
-716 CGNNV
+716 SGNNV

-764 AICKSPINSLWCCST
+764 AICKAPINSLWCCST

-855 IFTSPQTSITGL
+855 MFTSPQTSITGL
-867 NHLDGQTVAMHGDGE
+867 NHLNGQTVAMHGDGK
-882 YLGTTVVEG
+882 YLGTAVVEN
-891 GAVTLPKPCRN
+891 GAVTLPEPCRN

-927 REHNPKTLH
+927 REHNPKSIF
-936 LRIRGTGGL
+936 LRIRGSGGL

-955 AQLYELKRGTSWE
+955 GKTYELKRGTSWE
-968 NVQNP
+968 QVQNP

-979 VVIDGNWDRQSQ
+979 LVIDGNWDRQSQ
-991 IQVIASDTQPLEIQT
+991 IQLVASDTQPIEIQT
-1006 VLADYA
+1006 LLADYA
-1012 FQFARTGL
+1012 VQFARTGL

>member
-23 IDDKLVAV
+23 IDDKLVSV

-41 NISGSLRRRPG
+41 NVSGSLRRRPG

-69 RFASDQTLVLVFGNK
+69 RFASDQTLVLVFGNN

-92 QFVMNGSQPYQVSTP
+92 QFVMNGSQLYQVSTP
-107 YTDTQL
+107 YADTQL

-121 ADVVTLTSPDV
+121 ADVVTLTSPNI

-159 SSVKAAASYPPEEPM
+159 SSVKAAANYPPEEPM

-202 NANGVESKA
+202 NSNGVESKA

-235 SGASSYRVYRYVSG
+235 SGAASYRVYRYVSG
-249 VYGFLAQTRQCSI
+249 VYGFLAQTNQCSI

-313 ITLPWVPVADIYVR
+313 ITLPWSPVADIYTN
-327 DSPFGGIDL
+327 DSPFGSIDL
-336 GNKYYFIYN
+336 GEKYYFAWN
-345 INVTSPSSK
+345 LKVTSPSGKS
-354 TYRGVAIGQAYAY
+354 YRGVAVGQAYAY
-367 EKIRKAMSVI
+367 ERIRKAMQVI
-377 DPGSGHYVDK
+377 DPGSGHYRDQ
-387 IVSIFACMAWLKNY
+387 IVSIFACMAWLSNY

-413 LPEITKDWIFTLGCS
+413 LPEVTKDWIFSLGCS
-428 SLYTRTDYTIDEILD
+428 ALFQYSEPKIEDLFADGYEG
-443 NKDNWYTNS
+443 
-452 AANRTV
+452 NRKV
-458 VDSGPNKQG
+458 VETGPNKQ
-467 SATDESLA
+467 SAATEATLA
-475 ALGGFANCVLFS
+475 NLRSFTQCVLFS
-487 NTMEGKYFTDEIPAS
+487 NTMEGKYFTDEIPSS
-502 GKNHYKA
+502 GKRHYAA

-518 DDLWASKGMTYGE
+518 ADLWSSKGMTYGE
-531 IMTGGDTS
+531 IVAGGEVN

-571 LLAGGSGYSSSSQ
+571 LLAGGTGYSESST

-596 FKVEVSASTPA
+596 FKVEVSAETPE

-621 FAGSNSNP
+621 FAGSKSSP

-687 SSTAGGISP
+687 GSSSGGISP
-696 ATITIR
+696 GSIVIR

-716 CGNNV
+716 SGNNV

-735 YSEQVASYAPTDIGV
+735 YSEQVASFAPSDIGV

-764 AICKSPINSLWCCST
+764 ALSKSPINSLWCCSS

-855 IFTSPQTSITGL
+855 MFTSPQTSITGL
-867 NHLDGQTVAMHGDGE
+867 NHLNGQTVAMHGDGK
-882 YLGTTVVEG
+882 YLGSAVVEN
-891 GAVTLPKPCRN
+891 GAVTLPEPCRN

-908 ITSRLITI
+908 ITSRLVTI

-927 REHNPKTLH
+927 REHNPKSIH
-936 LRIRGTGGL
+936 LRIRGSGGL

-955 AQLYELKRGTSWE
+955 GKTYELKRGTTWE
-968 NVQNP
+968 QVQNP

-979 VVIDGNWDRQSQ
+979 LVIDGNWDRQSQ
-991 IQVIASDTQPLEIQT
+991 IQLIASDTQPIEIQAL
-1006 VLADYA
+1006 LADYA
-1012 FQFARTGL
+1012 VQFARTGL

>member
-41 NISGSLRRRPG
+41 NVSGSLRRRPG

-92 QFVMNGSQPYQVSTP
+92 QFVMNGSQLYQVTTP

-132 APYELRRYGATD
+132 APYELRRLGATN
-144 WRFQKISTLPGINPP
+144 WEFRQISTLPSLDPP
-159 SSVKAAASYPPEEPM
+159 TSVKASATYPAQT
-174 SDDEDDTEFKIQS
+174 SDTVTDDDMQVQS
-187 EQKDIITAQYVVTAV
+187 EQRDVITAQYVVTAV
-202 NANGVESKA
+202 DSDNIESEA
-211 SAVATTK
+211 SGAAVTK
-218 CNFYLTGSTV
+218 CNYYITGATV
-228 EVSWSSV
+228 EVSWTAV
-235 SGASSYRVYRYVSG
+235 AGAVSYRVYRYVSG
-249 VYGFLAQTRQCSI
+249 VYGFLAQTTQCSL
-262 SDSGTVPDTSQTPP
+262 SDTGTTPDTSQTPP

-290 IISISVIDGGEGYT
+290 IIAISVIDGGSGYSDNPEVSGTTIEFSFMPPARARLKYGGGWGFTCYYRVALISPEGATYEAD
-304 NVPPVEGSV
+304 VPMDWKDYGNTGESNHFDLWPKDWNGKSCPVKFNQELPPITEQWRVKLIKDDRPGFSEGQFV
-313 ITLPWVPVADIYVR
+313 WFD
-327 DSPFGGIDL
+327 G
-336 GNKYYFIYN
+336 
-345 INVTSPSSK
+345 
-354 TYRGVAIGQAYAY
+354 AIGWIEDSVGPENRLGDGEAPSGVPATAKTLWKTATT
-367 EKIRKAMSVI
+367 EVMARFSPMWESENGLSCKIAI
-377 DPGSGHYVDK
+377 
-387 IVSIFACMAWLKNY
+387 
-401 NSEGCTFHFKEK
+401 
-413 LPEITKDWIFTLGCS
+413 S
-428 SLYTRTDYTIDEILD
+428 SLAGNSVTLD
-443 NKDNWYTNS
+443 LD
-452 AANRTV
+452 
-458 VDSGPNKQG
+458 
-467 SATDESLA
+467 
-475 ALGGFANCVLFS
+475 
-487 NTMEGKYFTDEIPAS
+487 
-502 GKNHYKA
+502 
-509 STSYKYLAY
+509 
-518 DDLWASKGMTYGE
+518 
-531 IMTGGDTS
+531 
-539 DSSGDTLPLK
+539 
-549 ISGGTGAQ
+549 ISGGSGAKAQ
-557 ATATAVDGVITSVN
+557 AIAVNGIISSVI
-571 LLAGGSGYSSSSQ
+571 LLSGGRGYSTSSR
-584 VTVDSKYGSGAR
+584 VTVKAAQGSGAQ
-596 FKVEVSASTPA
+596 FKLTIAAATPA
-607 EFPRCSGQFDQRRV
+607 EYPRCSGQFDQRRV

-639 QSLMMTHVPL
+639 QSLMMTHVPI

-687 SSTAGGISP
+687 GSSSGGINP
-696 ATITIR
+696 ASVVIR
-702 TQSYVGANAVKPVV
+702 TQSYIGANAVKPVV
-716 CGNNV
+716 SGNNV

-764 AICKSPINSLWCCST
+764 AICKAPINSLWCCST

-845 ARFVDSFLDA
+845 ARFVDSFLDG

-867 NHLDGQTVAMHGDGE
+867 DHLNGQTVAMHGDGK
-882 YLGTTVVEG
+882 YLGAAVVEG
-891 GAVTLPKPCRN
+891 GAVTLPEPCRN

-927 REHNPKTLH
+927 REHNPKTIY
-936 LRIRGTGGL
+936 LRIRGSGGL

-955 AQLYELKRGTSWE
+955 GKIYEVKRGTSWE
-968 NVQNP
+968 KVQNP

-991 IQVIASDTQPLEIQT
+991 IQLTTSDTQPIEIQT

-1012 FQFARTGL
+1012 VQFARTGL

>member
-113 YDLSYSQN
+113 YDLGYSQN

-132 APYELRRYGATD
+132 APYELRRLGATN
-144 WRFQKISTLPGINPP
+144 WEFRQISTLPSLDPP
-159 SSVKAAASYPPEEPM
+159 TSVTAAATYPAQT
-174 SDDEDDTEFKIQS
+174 SDTVTDDDMQVQS
-187 EQKDIITAQYVVTAV
+187 EQRDVITAQYVVTAV
-202 NANGVESKA
+202 DNDNIESEA
-211 SAVATTK
+211 SGAAVTK
-218 CNFYLTGSTV
+218 CNYYITGATV
-228 EVSWSSV
+228 EVSWSAV
-235 SGASSYRVYRYVSG
+235 PGAASYRVYRYVSG
-249 VYGFLAQTRQCSI
+249 VYGFLAQTTQCSL
-262 SDSGTVPDTSQTPP
+262 SDTGTTPDTSQTPP

-290 IISISVIDGGEGYT
+290 IISISVVDGGSGYSDQDAVSGSTVEFAFIPPAHARLKWGGGWLWTAHYVIELISPEGQTYR
-304 NVPPVEGSV
+304 
-313 ITLPWVPVADIYVR
+313 ADIPLSWWGYGSSGESNMFDLWPTDWNGTSCPVKFSQDLPPITAQWRVR
-327 DSPFGGIDL
+327 LVESTRNRFEGPIWF
-336 GNKYYFIYN
+336 
-345 INVTSPSSK
+345 
-354 TYRGVAIGQAYAY
+354 
-367 EKIRKAMSVI
+367 E
-377 DPGSGHYVDK
+377 DPLSG
-387 IVSIFACMAWLKNY
+387 W
-401 NSEGCTFHFKEK
+401 EE
-413 LPEITKDWIFTLGCS
+413 
-428 SLYTRTDYTIDEILD
+428 D
-443 NKDNWYTNS
+443 NKITNRY
-452 AANRTV
+452 NEGDV
-458 VDSGPNKQG
+458 PSG
-467 SATDESLA
+467 AT
-475 ALGGFANCVLFS
+475 
-487 NTMEGKYFTDEIPAS
+487 AS
-502 GKNHYKA
+502 GKTLWKKA
-509 STSYKYLAY
+509 TSEVMARFAPMWESEDGLSCKTAISSLAGNSVTL
-518 DDLWASKGMTYGE
+518 DLS
-531 IMTGGDTS
+531 
-539 DSSGDTLPLK
+539 
-549 ISGGTGAQ
+549 ISGGTGAKAQ
-557 ATATAVDGVITSVN
+557 AIAVNGIISSVI
-571 LLAGGSGYSSSSQ
+571 LLSGGRGYSTSSR
-584 VTVDSKYGSGAR
+584 VTVISKQGSGAQ
-596 FKVEVSASTPA
+596 FKLTISAATPA
-607 EFPRCSGQFDQRRV
+607 EYPRCSGQFDQRRV

-639 QSLMMTHVPL
+639 QSLMMTHVPI

-687 SSTAGGISP
+687 GSSSGGINP
-696 ATITIR
+696 ASVVIR
-702 TQSYVGANAVKPVV
+702 TQSYIGANSVKPVV
-716 CGNNV
+716 SGNNV

-882 YLGTTVVEG
+882 YLGTAVVTG

-936 LRIRGTGGL
+936 LRIRGAGGL

-991 IQVIASDTQPLEIQT
+991 IQVIASDTLPLEIQT

>member
-31 GAAELTNFLV
+31 GAAELTNYLV

-52 FKFMRQLGD
+52 FKFMRKLGN
-61 GIFRLIPF
+61 GTFRLIPF

-92 QFVMNGSQPYQVSTP
+92 QFVMNGNQPYQVTTP

-144 WRFQKISTLPGINPP
+144 WRFVKISTLPGINPP
-159 SSVKAAASYPPEEPM
+159 SSVKAAANYPPEEPM
-174 SDDEDDTEFKIQS
+174 SDDEDDTEIKIQS

-202 NANGVESKA
+202 NSNGVESKA
-211 SAVATTK
+211 SVVATTK

-235 SGASSYRVYRYVSG
+235 SGAASYRVYRYVSG
-249 VYGFLAQTRQCSI
+249 VYGFLAQTNQCSI
-262 SDSGTVPDTSQTPP
+262 SDSGTVPDTSRTPP

-313 ITLPWVPVADIYVR
+313 ITLPWSPVADIYTR
-327 DSPFGGIDL
+327 DSILSSIDL
-336 GNKYYFIYN
+336 GDKFYFAWN
-345 INVTSPSSK
+345 LNVTSPSGKS
-354 TYRGVAIGQAYAY
+354 YRGVAVGQAYAY
-367 EKIRKAMSVI
+367 ERIRKTMQVI
-377 DPGSGHYVDK
+377 DPGSGHYVDRF
-387 IVSIFACMAWLKNY
+387 VSIFACMAWLNNY

-413 LPEITKDWIFTLGCS
+413 LPEVTKDWIFSLGCS
-428 SLYTRTDYTIDEILD
+428 ISHSSSELKIEDLFADVFTE
-443 NKDNWYTNS
+443 
-452 AANRTV
+452 NRKV
-458 VDSGPNKQG
+458 VETGPNKQS
-467 SATDESLA
+467 SANEATLSSLA
-475 ALGGFANCVLFS
+475 SFDQCVLFS
-487 NTMEGKYFTDEIPAS
+487 NTMEGKYFTDEIPSS
-502 GKNHYKA
+502 GKRHYAA

-518 DDLWASKGMTYGE
+518 SDLWPSKGMTYGE
-531 IMTGGDTS
+531 IVAGGEVN

-571 LLAGGSGYSSSSQ
+571 LLAGGTGYTSSSQ

-607 EFPRCSGQFDQRRV
+607 EFPRCSGQYDQRRV
-621 FAGSNSNP
+621 FAGSNKNP

-658 AVSEDADMIRHIVG
+658 AVAEDADMIKHIVG
-672 MESLLLFTGSGEMRV
+672 MDSLLLFTGSGEMRV
-687 SSTAGGISP
+687 SSTTGGISP
-696 ATITIR
+696 ASITIR
-702 TQSYVGANAVKPVV
+702 AQSYIGANNVKPVV
-716 CGNNV
+716 SGNNV

-735 YSEQVASYAPTDIGV
+735 YSDQVASYAPTDIGV
-750 RCPHFFDGKDIVDM
+750 RCPHLFDGKNIVDM
-764 AICKSPINSLWCCST
+764 ALCKAPINSLWCCSS

-786 TFLPEQGINAWTR
+786 TYLPDQGINAWTK
-799 VDVQGKVESVCA
+799 VDVQGSVESVCA
-811 IAEGTEDHVYITVRR
+811 ISEGIEDHVYIAVRR

-831 LERMSDVIIDGDNN
+831 LERLSNVTITNDND

-855 IFTSPQTSITGL
+855 IFTSPQSSIEGL
-867 NHLDGQTVAMHGDGE
+867 DHLEGQTVAMHGDGE
-882 YLGTTVVEG
+882 FLGTATVSNGSVK
-891 GAVTLPKPCRN
+891 LPVACRN

-916 PYEYANQEVVM
+916 PYEYANQETVM
-927 REHNPKTLH
+927 REHNPNTLY
-936 LRIRGTGGL
+936 LRIRGDG
-945 KYGIYPLRPN
+945 KVQYGVYPLRPN
-955 AQLYELKRGTSWE
+955 SHKYEVRRDTSME
-968 NVQNP
+968 AVQNP
-973 DSKVLA
+973 DSKVFAML
-979 VVIDGNWDRQSQ
+979 IRGNWDRQSQ
-991 IQVIASDTQPLEIQT
+991 ILVEADDTRSLEIQAL
-1006 VLADYA
+1006 VADYKI
-1012 FQFARTGL
+1012 QWARTAL

>member
-23 IDDKLVAV
+23 IDDKLVSV

-41 NISGSLRRRPG
+41 NVSGSLRRRPG

-69 RFASDQTLVLVFGNK
+69 RFASDQTLVLVFGNN

-92 QFVMNGSQPYQVSTP
+92 QFVMNGSSPYQCSTP
-107 YTDTQL
+107 YSEGQL
-113 YDLSYSQN
+113 ADLSYSQN

-144 WRFQKISTLPGINPP
+144 WRFVKISTLPSLDPP
-159 SSVKAAASYPPEEPM
+159 TDVKASATYPAQT
-174 SDDEDDTEFKIQS
+174 SDTVTDDDMQVQS
-187 EQKDIITAQYVVTAV
+187 EQRDVITAQYVVTAV
-202 NANGVESKA
+202 DSNGIESEA
-211 SAVATTK
+211 SGVAITK
-218 CNFYLTGSTV
+218 CNYYITGATV
-228 EVSWSSV
+228 EVSWSAV
-235 SGASSYRVYRYVSG
+235 AGAVSYRVYRYVSG
-249 VYGFLAQTRQCSI
+249 VYGFLAQTEQCSL
-262 SDSGTVPDTSQTPP
+262 SDTGTTPDTSQTPP

-290 IISISVIDGGEGYT
+290 IISISVIDGGEGYSDQDAVGGT
-304 NVPPVEGSV
+304 TIDFAFMPPAHLWLKYGGGWHFETYYVLELISPDGQTYRTEVPLKWKDTGNNGESNSFDVWPANWNGSSCPVEFSGDLPQVTDEWRVRIVPSEEPNWAGGV
-313 ITLPWVPVADIYVR
+313 WFRNAKGWVEENRIINIYGDGETSPAADSTGKTLWKKATTEVMARFAPMWESEEGLSCKTAISSLAGNAITLELEI
-327 DSPFGGIDL
+327 
-336 GNKYYFIYN
+336 
-345 INVTSPSSK
+345 
-354 TYRGVAIGQAYAY
+354 
-367 EKIRKAMSVI
+367 
-377 DPGSGHYVDK
+377 
-387 IVSIFACMAWLKNY
+387 
-401 NSEGCTFHFKEK
+401 SE
-413 LPEITKDWIFTLGCS
+413 
-428 SLYTRTDYTIDEILD
+428 
-443 NKDNWYTNS
+443 
-452 AANRTV
+452 
-458 VDSGPNKQG
+458 
-467 SATDESLA
+467 
-475 ALGGFANCVLFS
+475 
-487 NTMEGKYFTDEIPAS
+487 
-502 GKNHYKA
+502 
-509 STSYKYLAY
+509 
-518 DDLWASKGMTYGE
+518 
-531 IMTGGDTS
+531 
-539 DSSGDTLPLK
+539 
-549 ISGGTGAQ
+549 GTGARAQ
-557 ATATAVDGVITSVN
+557 AIAVNGVITSVQ
-571 LLAGGSGYSSSSQ
+571 LLSGGRGYSNSSQ
-584 VTVDSKYGSGAR
+584 VRVISKQGSGAK
-596 FKVEVSASTPA
+596 FKVTVAPSTPA

-621 FAGSNSNP
+621 FAGSNTNP

-687 SSTAGGISP
+687 GSSSGGISP
-696 ATITIR
+696 ASVVIR

-716 CGNNV
+716 SGNNV

-735 YSEQVASYAPTDIGV
+735 YSEQVASFAPSDIGV

-764 AICKSPINSLWCCST
+764 ALSKSPINSLWCCSS

-855 IFTSPQTSITGL
+855 MFTSPQTSITGL
-867 NHLDGQTVAMHGDGE
+867 NHLNGQTVAMHGDGK
-882 YLGTTVVEG
+882 YLGSAVVEN
-891 GAVTLPKPCRN
+891 GAVTLPEPCRN

-908 ITSRLITI
+908 ITSRLVTI

-927 REHNPKTLH
+927 REHNPKSIH
-936 LRIRGTGGL
+936 LRIRGSGGL

-955 AQLYELKRGTSWE
+955 GKTYELKRGTSWE
-968 NVQNP
+968 QVQNP

-979 VVIDGNWDRQSQ
+979 LVIDGNWDRQSQ
-991 IQVIASDTQPLEIQT
+991 IQLIASDTQPIEIQAL
-1006 VLADYA
+1006 LADYA
-1012 FQFARTGL
+1012 IQFARTGL

>member
-23 IDDKLVAV
+23 IDDKLVSV

-41 NISGSLRRRPG
+41 NVSGSLRRRPG

-69 RFASDQTLVLVFGNK
+69 RFASDQTLVLVFGNN

-92 QFVMNGSQPYQVSTP
+92 QFVMNGSSPYQCSTP
-107 YTDTQL
+107 YSEAQL
-113 YDLSYSQN
+113 ADLSYSQN

-144 WRFQKISTLPGINPP
+144 WRFVKISTLPSLDPP
-159 SSVKAAASYPPEEPM
+159 TDVKASATYPAQT
-174 SDDEDDTEFKIQS
+174 SDTVTDDDMQVQS
-187 EQKDIITAQYVVTAV
+187 EQRDVITAQYVVTAV
-202 NANGVESKA
+202 DSNGIESEA
-211 SAVATTK
+211 SGVAITK
-218 CNFYLTGSTV
+218 CNYYITGATV
-228 EVSWSSV
+228 EVSWSAV
-235 SGASSYRVYRYVSG
+235 AGAVSYRVYRYVSG
-249 VYGFLAQTRQCSI
+249 VYGFLAQTEQCSL
-262 SDSGTVPDTSQTPP
+262 SDTGTTPDTSQTPP

-290 IISISVIDGGEGYT
+290 IISISVIDGGEGYSDQDAVGGT
-304 NVPPVEGSV
+304 TIDFAFMPPAHLWLKYGGGWHFETYYVLELISPDGQTYRTEVPLKWKDTGNNGESNSFDVWPANWNGSSCPVEFSGDLPQVTDEWRVRIVPSEEPNWAGGV
-313 ITLPWVPVADIYVR
+313 WFRNAEGWVEENRIINIYGDGETSPAADSTGKTLWKKATTEVMARFAPMWESEDGLSCKTAISSLAGNAITLELEI
-327 DSPFGGIDL
+327 
-336 GNKYYFIYN
+336 
-345 INVTSPSSK
+345 
-354 TYRGVAIGQAYAY
+354 
-367 EKIRKAMSVI
+367 
-377 DPGSGHYVDK
+377 
-387 IVSIFACMAWLKNY
+387 
-401 NSEGCTFHFKEK
+401 SE
-413 LPEITKDWIFTLGCS
+413 
-428 SLYTRTDYTIDEILD
+428 
-443 NKDNWYTNS
+443 
-452 AANRTV
+452 
-458 VDSGPNKQG
+458 
-467 SATDESLA
+467 
-475 ALGGFANCVLFS
+475 
-487 NTMEGKYFTDEIPAS
+487 
-502 GKNHYKA
+502 
-509 STSYKYLAY
+509 
-518 DDLWASKGMTYGE
+518 
-531 IMTGGDTS
+531 
-539 DSSGDTLPLK
+539 
-549 ISGGTGAQ
+549 GTGARAQ
-557 ATATAVDGVITSVN
+557 AIAVNGVITSVQ
-571 LLAGGSGYSSSSQ
+571 LLSGGRGYSNSSQ
-584 VTVDSKYGSGAR
+584 VRVISKQGSGAK
-596 FKVEVSASTPA
+596 FKVTVAPSTPA

-621 FAGSNSNP
+621 FAGSNTNP

-687 SSTAGGISP
+687 GSSSGGINP
-696 ATITIR
+696 ASVVIR

-716 CGNNV
+716 SGNNV

-735 YSEQVASYAPTDIGV
+735 YSEQVASFAPSDIGV

-764 AICKSPINSLWCCST
+764 AICKAPINSLWCCSS

-855 IFTSPQTSITGL
+855 MFTSPQTSITGL
-867 NHLDGQTVAMHGDGE
+867 NHLNGQTVAMHGDGK
-882 YLGTTVVEG
+882 YLGSAVVEN
-891 GAVTLPKPCRN
+891 GAVTLPEPCRN

-908 ITSRLITI
+908 ITSRLVTI

-927 REHNPKTLH
+927 REHNPKSIH
-936 LRIRGTGGL
+936 LRIRGSGGL

-955 AQLYELKRGTSWE
+955 GKTYALKRGTSWE
-968 NVQNP
+968 QVQNP

-979 VVIDGNWDRQSQ
+979 LVIDGNWDRQSQ
-991 IQVIASDTQPLEIQT
+991 IQLIASDTQPIEIQAL
-1006 VLADYA
+1006 LADYA
-1012 FQFARTGL
+1012 IQFARTGL